1 MKYILLNEYKK
12 PLYEVEIIVKSTD
25 LGEYVEVKSNVDI
38 ILYSSKL
45 LSLDKTL
52 QRRFIEDMSVLCEI
66 EDWVNNHFLPKLRKK
81 LKQENSPNY
90 LDTEYEKKLICI
102 KVGTKVMETYA
113 KYGLNYKDDISK
125 GE

>member
-12 PLYEVEIIVKSTD
+12 PLYEVEIIIKSTD

-45 LSLDKTL
+45 LSLEKTL

-66 EDWVNNHFLPKLRKK
+66 DDWVNNHFLPKLRKK

-90 LDTEYEKKLICI
+90 LDTEYEKKITYS
-102 KVGTKVMETYA
+102 KVGLKVMETAA
-113 KYGLNYKDDISK
+113 KYGLNYKEDISK

>member
-45 LSLDKTL
+45 LSLEKTL

-90 LDTEYEKKLICI
+90 LDTEYEK
-102 KVGTKVMETYA
+102 
-113 KYGLNYKDDISK
+113 
-125 GE
+125 

>member
-45 LSLDKTL
+45 LSLDKIL
-52 QRRFIEDMSVLCEI
+52 QRRFIEDMSVLCKI
-66 EDWVNNHFLPKLRKK
+66 EDWVNNHFLQKKKKKGTRKAYSRK
-81 LKQENSPNY
+81 E
-90 LDTEYEKKLICI
+90 
-102 KVGTKVMETYA
+102 
-113 KYGLNYKDDISK
+113 
-125 GE
+125 

>member
-12 PLYEVEIIVKSTD
+12 PLYDVEIIIKSTD

-45 LSLDKTL
+45 LSLEKSL
-52 QRRFIEDMSVLCEI
+52 QRRFIEDMSVLSEI

-81 LKQENSPNY
+81 LKQEKSPNY
-90 LDTEYEKKLICI
+90 LDSEYEKKLTCI
-102 KVGTKVMETYA
+102 KIGTKVMEA
-113 KYGLNYKDDISK
+113 AVKYGLNYKDDISK

>member
-12 PLYEVEIIVKSTD
+12 PLYEVEIIIKSTD

-66 EDWVNNHFLPKLRKK
+66 EDWVNNHFLLKLRKK

-90 LDTEYEKKLICI
+90 LDSEYEKKLVCI
-102 KVGTKVMETYA
+102 KLGTKVMETAA

>member
-45 LSLDKTL
+45 LSLEKTL
-52 QRRFIEDMSVLCEI
+52 QRRFIEDMSVLCGI
-66 EDWVNNHFLPKLRKK
+66 EEWVNNHFLPKLRKK
-81 LKQENSPNY
+81 LKQENSSNY
-90 LDTEYEKKLICI
+90 LDSEYEKKLTCI
-102 KVGTKVMETYA
+102 KVGTKVMETAA